1 MDTLAQQIING
12 YEFVEP
18 IGSGGFGV
26 VYRAVQPALGREVAI
41 KVILPAHAQQPD
53 FIQRF
58 EQEAR
63 LIARLE
69 HPHIVPLYDYWQ
81 DANGAFLVMRWLPET
96 LRSRLQTG
104 ALPLNVV
111 ADLLDQIASALQVAH
126 RSGVIY
132 RDIKPDNLLLDST
145 GNAYLADFGIAK
157 VTNTGT
163 ITAAGQI
170 IGSMAYIAPEQI
182 SGAGLTPQ
190 ADIYSL
196 GLVMYELLTGT
207 PPYSGSSASELLNHQ
222 LNSPIPSIRVQRPEL
237 PSTLDAV
244 MAMATAK
251 QVTDRYPDAIC
262 FAQAFRAALPA
273 AKHLQPLVD
282 PLTERELEIL
292 QLIAEGLTNGEIAE
306 RLYVTPA
313 TIKWY
318 KKQIYGK
325 LDVHSRELAVAHAR
339 ALGLLAPDRSA
350 PPDRPAQP
358 LPLVATMATV
368 VPLVNTPAKLRLPT
382 QTTPFIGREIEASAL
397 ISLLRDSRNRLL
409 TVLAPGGMGKTRLA
423 LEVVARSAGDYQQG
437 AVFIA
442 LSAVSAPEQVLS
454 AIAGAVG
461 VVLSGQLDPKT
472 QLLEHFRKQQILLVC
487 DNFEHLLEAAPLL
500 VEILEAAPE
509 VKILTTSRERLN
521 LSAEVV
527 FSLGGLDAP
536 KANDSADPLS
546 YGAVQLFVGAA
557 QRAHTADYTRADL
570 DQIGRIGRL
579 VQGMPLA
586 ILLAA
591 SWTDL
596 LSVSEIADEVSRGID
611 LLESQWRDTPERQRS
626 IRAVFDAS
634 WQRLTRSEAEA
645 LAKLSVFRGG
655 FTRRAAEAVA
665 GASLR
670 TLSGLVNKAL
680 LWMDAE
686 GRCSIHELLRQYAAE
701 KLSDSGTAEQTSA
714 AHSAYYLEAL
724 AAAESDLTG
733 HNQVLTLRDIGGDL
747 ENVRV
752 AVTFAAAQRDYDRL
766 AAAVHPLWLSYFYQG
781 AYSDGDALF
790 TAVAE
795 SLRRDVPSPARD
807 RLLGDVL
814 SHQALLLVSMMERA
828 RTNQTLDEA
837 EPLVEASGDIRLRAF
852 FYLARANWLPWEEFA
867 DSIEYG
873 RRSLSLYQSIHDP
886 WGEAYAS
893 TVIGAT
899 RVFGANDRS
908 EEVRDLLTRALKLS
922 EAMGNSFEQAYALN
936 SLALLHDSPFGST
949 ERIAILEQVLAIRR
963 AHTSP
968 IAIAKALGNLGLRKA
983 SAGRLADAA
992 RDIEESLAIK
1002 RQQGNSRDTVGFDD
1016 LGEIYLRQG
1025 RLSEARGLFEEA
1037 FRRVDGT
1044 EQDAWRN
1051 VYRLY
1056 LAEVAYAEGDYRQAE
1071 SLAAGML
1078 SENGQAIDIERR
1090 FRLTYI
1096 MVIGGLAALARR
1108 DVSTAFQ
1115 WIEQAEQS
1123 AQLDPNHNGAA
1134 FALIVRGKLAL
1145 GAGDA
1150 TTALSQFRDAA
1161 AYFQNDYVADNS
1173 IGWEREL
1180 ALVLALT
1187 GSSRA
1192 AVRLGDLD
1200 RALADCHSALD
1211 HAVRLNVEA
1220 LALIALIPAAEIAL
1234 ASGDPD
1240 NAAYLL
1246 RVVAEHLHT
1255 FAADRAEA
1263 VRLLTTLPAPSQT
1276 TLDLWAVVGDLT
1288 EL

>member
-96 LRSRLQTG
+96 LRSRIQTG

-126 RSGVIY
+126 RSGVIH
-132 RDIKPDNLLLDST
+132 RDIKPDNLLLDGA

-157 VTNTGT
+157 VTNAGS
-163 ITAAGQI
+163 ITSAGQI

-196 GLVMYELLTGT
+196 GLVVYELLTGV
-207 PPYSGSSASELLNHQ
+207 PAYNGASASELLNHH
-222 LNSPIPSIRVQRPEL
+222 LNSPIPSIRAQQPEL

-244 MAMATAK
+244 IAMATAK
-251 QVTDRYPDAIC
+251 QVTDRYSDAIR

-292 QLIAEGLTNGEIAE
+292 QLMAEGLTNSEIAE
-306 RLYVTPA
+306 HLYVTPA

-318 KKQIYGK
+318 KKQIYSK
-325 LDVHSRELAVAHAR
+325 LDVHSHELAIAHAR
-339 ALGLLAPDRSA
+339 ALKLIAPDRSA
-350 PPDRPAQP
+350 QPDHPAQL
-358 LPLVATMATV
+358 LPIAQSVATSV
-368 VPLVNTPAKLRLPT
+368 LPPVKLRLPT
-382 QTTPFIGREIEASAL
+382 QTTPFIGREVEVSAL
-397 ISLLRDSRNRLL
+397 ISLLRDPRNRLL
-409 TVLAPGGMGKTRLA
+409 TILAPGGMGKTRLV
-423 LEVVARSAGDYQQG
+423 LEVAARLADEFRDG
-437 AVFIA
+437 ATLVA
-442 LSAVSAPEQVLS
+442 LSAVSAPDQVIS
-454 AIAGAVG
+454 AVANAVG
-461 VVLSGQLDPKT
+461 VILSGQLDPKA
-472 QLLEHFRKQQILLVC
+472 QLLEHFRQQQTLLIC

-500 VEILEAAPE
+500 LDILQAAPE
-509 VKILTTSRERLN
+509 VKILTTSREQLN

-527 FSLGGLDAP
+527 FSLGGLDTPNAHAP
-536 KANDSADPLS
+536 ADPLNYS
-546 YGAVQLFVGAA
+546 AVRLFVGGAA
-557 QRAHTADYTRADL
+557 ARARAAEYTRADL
-570 DQIGRIGRL
+570 DQIGCIGRL

-634 WQRLTRSEAEA
+634 WQRLTRNEAEA
-645 LAKLSVFRGG
+645 LMKLSVFRGG
-655 FTRRAAEAVA
+655 FTRRAAEEVA

-670 TLSGLVNKAL
+670 TLSGLINKAL
-680 LWMDAE
+680 LWMDTE

-701 KLSDSGTAEQTSA
+701 KLSDPGAAEQTRA
-714 AHSAYYLEAL
+714 AHSAYYLQAL

-733 HNQVLTLRDIGGDL
+733 HNQIPTLRNIAADL
-747 ENVRV
+747 ENVRS
-752 AVTFAAAQRDYDRL
+752 AVIFAAAQRDYDRL
-766 AAAVHPLWLSYFYQG
+766 AAAVHPLWLSFFYQG
-781 AYSDGDALF
+781 TYADGDALLS
-790 TAVAE
+790 AVAD
-795 SLRRDVPSPARD
+795 SLRRDPSTAARD

-814 SHQALLLVSMMERA
+814 SHQALLLVSMTERVRA
-828 RTNQTLDEA
+828 DLALDEA
-837 EPLVEASGDIRLRAF
+837 KPLVEASDDVRMRAF
-852 FYLARANWLPWEEFA
+852 YYAARSYWLAWEDLA
-867 DSIEYG
+867 DRVDYA
-873 RRSLSLYQSIHDP
+873 RQSLSFYQSIHDP
-886 WGEAYAS
+886 WGEAYAAMAS
-893 TVIGAT
+893 CAP
-899 RVFGANDRS
+899 RLFGANDRS
-908 EEVRDLLTRALKLS
+908 EAVRALVTHSLNLS
-922 EAMGNSFEQAYALN
+922 EAMGNSFGQAYALN
-936 SLALLHDSPFGST
+936 SLAFLHDSPHGSP
-949 ERIAILEQVLAIRR
+949 ERIAILERVLAIRR
-963 AHTSP
+963 AHISP
-968 IAIAKALGNLGLRKA
+968 IAVAKALGNLGLQKA

-992 RDIEESLAIK
+992 RDIEEMLAIK
-1002 RQQGNSRDTVGFDD
+1002 QQQGNARDTLGFDD
-1016 LGEIYLRQG
+1016 LGEIYFRQG

-1037 FRRVDGT
+1037 LGRIADT
-1044 EQDAWRN
+1044 EQHAWRN

-1056 LAEVAYAEGDYRQAE
+1056 LAEVTYAEGDFQQSE
-1071 SLAAGML
+1071 SLAAEML
-1078 SENGQAIDIERR
+1078 SENGQVTDTERR

-1096 MVIGGLAALARR
+1096 MAVGGLAALAQG
-1108 DVSTAFQ
+1108 DVAAALQ
-1115 WIEQAEQS
+1115 WIEHAEQS
-1123 AQLDPNHNGAA
+1123 AQFDPNHNGAA
-1134 FALIVRGKLAL
+1134 FALILRGQVAF

-1150 TTALSQFRDAA
+1150 STASSLFEEAA
-1161 AYFQNDYVADNS
+1161 AYFQHDYAEDPS
-1173 IGWEREL
+1173 MGWERYL

-1200 RALADCHSALD
+1200 RALADCRAVLDQAARLKVDAFALM
-1211 HAVRLNVEA
+1211 
-1220 LALIALIPAAEIAL
+1220 ALIPAAEIAAAQGDLDQAARL
-1234 ASGDPD
+1234 AMM
-1240 NAAYLL
+1240 A
-1246 RVVAEHLHT
+1246 AEHPHI
-1255 FAADRAEA
+1255 FAVDRAEA
-1263 VRLLTTLPAPSQT
+1263 VRLLATQPPPPLI
-1276 TLDLWAVVGDLT
+1276 TLDLWAVVGELIDL
-1288 EL
+1288 